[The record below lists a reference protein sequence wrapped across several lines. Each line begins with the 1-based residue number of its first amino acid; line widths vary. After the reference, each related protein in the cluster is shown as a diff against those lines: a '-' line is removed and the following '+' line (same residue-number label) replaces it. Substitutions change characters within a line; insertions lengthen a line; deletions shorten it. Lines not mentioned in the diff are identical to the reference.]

1 MIVNMNSDD
10 EEDISPNP
18 DTSIEYGADM
28 AGDKGDINCSSAVHS
43 FTRDIF
49 QETLTSS
56 VLNKVM
62 QIIYN
67 IPWF

>member
-1 MIVNMNSDD
+1 MIVNMDSDD
-10 EEDISPNP
+10 E

-28 AGDKGDINCSSAVHS
+28 AGEKGDINCSSAVHI

-67 IPWF
+67 ISWF